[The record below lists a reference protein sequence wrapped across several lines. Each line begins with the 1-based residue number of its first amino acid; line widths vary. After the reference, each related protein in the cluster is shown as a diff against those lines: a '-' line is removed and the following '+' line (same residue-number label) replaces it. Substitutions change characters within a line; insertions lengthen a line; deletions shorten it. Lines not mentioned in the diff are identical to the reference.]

1 MEETILLFY
10 RYEMVIKNAKC
21 TIVFVYSLL
30 SWKTSFTLLY
40 SNGKSFLVSG
50 INLDQIN
57 VEGEKD
63 RQIKR

>member
-1 MEETILLFY
+1 MQK
-10 RYEMVIKNAKC
+10 VIKNAKC
-21 TIVFVYSLL
+21 KTKTVFIYSIL

-40 SNGKSFLVSG
+40 SNGKSSLVSG

-63 RQIKR
+63 RQIKRCRVNS